1 LRMAANSFR
10 MPIWLPV
17 FLMKAGIAP
26 PLSV

>member
-1 LRMAANSFR
+1 MAANNFR

-26 PLSV
+26 PLSVY